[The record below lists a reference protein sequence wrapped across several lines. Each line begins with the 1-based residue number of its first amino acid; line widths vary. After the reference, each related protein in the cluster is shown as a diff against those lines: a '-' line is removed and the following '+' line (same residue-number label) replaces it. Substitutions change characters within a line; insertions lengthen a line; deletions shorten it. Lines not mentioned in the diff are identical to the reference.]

1 MELNYEEY
9 KIKQLFINI
18 LLKNGKKTNS
28 EIIFNTILIQLK
40 KKTKQK
46 PIFILL
52 KAINNLLP
60 KLKTISIP
68 NKKKSKKKNSFFLM
82 FLEENKQIKMSIS
95 WLLKN
100 SKIQNMTNEII
111 LTANKKSKTFQ
122 YKKKYYYEIKKL
134 KFNLFF

>member
-1 MELNYEEY
+1 
-9 KIKQLFINI
+9 
-18 LLKNGKKTNS
+18 
-28 EIIFNTILIQLK
+28 
-40 KKTKQK
+40 
-46 PIFILL
+46 
-52 KAINNLLP
+52 
-60 KLKTISIP
+60 
-68 NKKKSKKKNSFFLM
+68 M

>member
-46 PIFILL
+46 PMFILL

-82 FLEENKQIKMSIS
+82 FLEEDKQIKMSVS

-100 SKIQNMTNEII
+100 SKLQNITNEII

-134 KFNLFF
+134 KFNLLF

>member
-28 EIIFNTILIQLK
+28 EIIFKTILIELK

-46 PIFILL
+46 PMFILL

-82 FLEENKQIKMSIS
+82 FLDENKQIKMSVS

-100 SKIQNMTNEII
+100 TKLQNMTNEIL

-134 KFNLFF
+134 KFNLIF

>member
-46 PIFILL
+46 PMFVLL

-60 KLKTISIP
+60 KLKAISIP
-68 NKKKSKKKNSFFLM
+68 NKKKSKKKNTFFLM
-82 FLEENKQIKMSIS
+82 FLEEDKQIKMSVL

-100 SKIQNMTNEII
+100 AKLQNITNEII

-122 YKKKYYYEIKKL
+122 HKKKYYYEIKKL
-134 KFNLFF
+134 KFNLLF

>member
-18 LLKNGKKTNS
+18 LLKHGKKTNS

-46 PIFILL
+46 PMFILL

-82 FLEENKQIKMSIS
+82 FLEEDKQIKMSVS

-100 SKIQNMTNEII
+100 VKLQNITNEII

-134 KFNLFF
+134 KFNLLF